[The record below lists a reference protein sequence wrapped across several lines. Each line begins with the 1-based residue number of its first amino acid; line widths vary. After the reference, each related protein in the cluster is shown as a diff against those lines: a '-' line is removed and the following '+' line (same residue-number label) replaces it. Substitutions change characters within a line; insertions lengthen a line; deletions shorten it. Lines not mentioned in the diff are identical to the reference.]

1 MKEEKADVEP
11 YPDYQ
16 EMEYM
21 RLDDKGESHCRIFFE
36 DNGGGV
42 DDKKYI
48 MHTKRWDVYMNK
60 KKR

>member
-1 MKEEKADVEP
+1 
-11 YPDYQ
+11 
-16 EMEYM
+16 M

-48 MHTKRWDVYMNK
+48 IHTKRWDVYMNK